1 MKIDNK
7 GEILMKN
14 CPERAAAM
22 ALEKARGGE
31 GRRLPRAAGTR
42 GDPLLGRSATGGSR
56 SSLSSSLGGD
66 KSEGEGEIER
76 RGSVSWRLG
85 LEGSAGPW
93 AAATGDPN
101 GRLGW
106 AGISLSLT
114 HMTEER
120 KK

>member
-1 MKIDNK
+1 MRAK
-7 GEILMKN
+7 GRTR
-14 CPERAAAM
+14 ERWM
-22 ALEKARGGE
+22 GIGQRGSGKW
-31 GRRLPRAAGTR
+31 RRRER
-42 GDPLLGRSATGGSR
+42 V
-56 SSLSSSLGGD
+56 
-66 KSEGEGEIER
+66 EGEIER

-120 KK
+120 KKIKKEKERKKKVREGTWAWGLFSRTHKNELDPGK